1 MSTNDTYQYKALE
14 NQVRREAKCNGYLL
28 RRSRL
33 HDESN
38 GLYVLVGDSRGNRLP
53 GAAAA
58 PNAFLRG
65 EGDTLENIAE
75 GLKHLLG

>member
-1 MSTNDTYQYKALE
+1 MQINDTRQRKALE
-14 NQVRREAKCNGYLL
+14 DQVRRDAERKGYLL

-38 GLYVLVGDSRGNRLP
+38 GLYVLVVDSRGNRLR

-58 PNAFLRG
+58 PNAFRRG
-65 EGDTLENIAE
+65 EGDILEGIAE
-75 GLKHLLG
+75 ELRNLPG